1 MSEKQSS
8 SSDLSP
14 FHQSKSLASEAMI
27 VAPLKEARKML
38 FGLLI
43 THVKRLV
50 DVNILGSEHADGLEK
65 YDGVE
70 IDPLNPPDLNFFEQ
84 YPLLYRLWVHLLNEI
99 QRGNAEIPELKPAL
113 KEMSDPGRLKRYG
126 HNAESR
132 GSSIIR
138 NFGAI
143 AAIITLVIIGIGGV
157 LVSRSLKEAQD
168 KISVWEDKAT
178 SLERD
183 LQPFRDA
190 LLKASTEDVSPVSRT
205 LPSSNSPKEQVSTL
219 SPILPEVHIEEPAV
233 HLDLFKL
240 TLTEDLQFPA
250 AAQLL
255 GVGMKYTNDYNEQR
269 KQLMTAIMNMP
280 GNNQVVILAATT
292 AVGREI
298 SEEESMK
305 LTTGI
310 TESIIL
316 PEIRDLLE
324 IYQKNIPED
333 AKRRMLITA
342 IFSMDVN
349 QQILTRLLRELVS

>member
-1 MSEKQSS
+1 
-8 SSDLSP
+8 
-14 FHQSKSLASEAMI
+14 
-27 VAPLKEARKML
+27 
-38 FGLLI
+38 
-43 THVKRLV
+43 
-50 DVNILGSEHADGLEK
+50 
-65 YDGVE
+65 
-70 IDPLNPPDLNFFEQ
+70 
-84 YPLLYRLWVHLLNEI
+84 
-99 QRGNAEIPELKPAL
+99 
-113 KEMSDPGRLKRYG
+113 
-126 HNAESR
+126 
-132 GSSIIR
+132 
-138 NFGAI
+138 
-143 AAIITLVIIGIGGV
+143 
-157 LVSRSLKEAQD
+157 
-168 KISVWEDKAT
+168 
-178 SLERD
+178 
-183 LQPFRDA
+183 
-190 LLKASTEDVSPVSRT
+190 
-205 LPSSNSPKEQVSTL
+205 
-219 SPILPEVHIEEPAV
+219 
-233 HLDLFKL
+233 
-240 TLTEDLQFPA
+240 LTEDLQFPA